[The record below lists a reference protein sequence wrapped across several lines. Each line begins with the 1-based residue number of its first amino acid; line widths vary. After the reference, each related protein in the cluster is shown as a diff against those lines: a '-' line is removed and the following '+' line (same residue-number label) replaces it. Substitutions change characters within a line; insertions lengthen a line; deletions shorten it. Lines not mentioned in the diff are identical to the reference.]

1 VTGYLVGEGGTMTME
16 KRFTDSELESF
27 KKKLEQL
34 REEILAEYKEISSN
48 VLNKSSQDITGDLS
62 NHSMHLAD
70 MATDSYDRDF
80 SIGLASNEM
89 QMLNKI
95 EHALRKIEDGSY
107 GICEHSGKPI
117 PKSRLNAIP
126 YALYTKESQEELE
139 NGERSL

>member
-1 VTGYLVGEGGTMTME
+1 MA
-16 KRFTDSELESF
+16 KRFNDTELESF

-34 REEILAEYKEISSN
+34 REEILAEYKEISNN
-48 VLNKSSQDITGDLS
+48 VLNKSNQDISGDLS

-70 MATDSYDRDF
+70 MASDSYDRDF

-89 QMLNKI
+89 QLLNKI
-95 EHALRKIEDGSY
+95 EYALRKIEDGTY

-117 PKSRLNAIP
+117 PKTRLNAIP

-139 NGERSL
+139 NGDHAIG

>member
-1 VTGYLVGEGGTMTME
+1 MS
-16 KRFTDSELESF
+16 KRFSDNELESF
-27 KKKLEQL
+27 KKKLEEL
-34 REEILAEYKEISSN
+34 RAEILAEYKEISSN
-48 VLNKSSQDITGDLS
+48 VLNKSNQEMSGDLS

-70 MATDSYDRDF
+70 MASDSYDRDF

-89 QMLNKI
+89 EILSKI

-117 PKSRLNAIP
+117 PKTRLNAIP

-139 NGERSL
+139 NRDRQVE